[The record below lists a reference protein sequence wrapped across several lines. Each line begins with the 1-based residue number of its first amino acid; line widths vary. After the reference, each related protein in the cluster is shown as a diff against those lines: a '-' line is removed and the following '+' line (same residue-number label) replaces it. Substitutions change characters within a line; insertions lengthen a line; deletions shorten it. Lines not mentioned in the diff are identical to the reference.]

1 MEDLDFKEDNKGRNS
16 SSDTD
21 GNSSESDSSSSDN
34 EVASDIFCSN
44 LSFAESNEEDADNSE
59 ESSSDDEDEY
69 DDPVFVAGPPTVLEE
84 PINITKMDDNNK
96 SSCYGYRLCGDN
108 IDKTV
113 RARYMRKEK
122 RNSSLHYFHSY
133 AVQNRIDTSLLSDV
147 PPDDASSTT
156 QDVAKSI
163 LPSHDD
169 DVVLKNNIAVLVSR
183 VLVQYI
189 DFLKFSFDGVVD
201 WHIKHQYYEEMSSK
215 SCVVRISQYFI
226 LYIFMHISN

>member
-16 SSDTD
+16 SRDTD

-34 EVASDIFCSN
+34 EVASDILCSN

-147 PPDDASSTT
+147 PPDNASSTT
-156 QDVAKSI
+156 QDVAKS
-163 LPSHDD
+163 
-169 DVVLKNNIAVLVSR
+169 
-183 VLVQYI
+183 
-189 DFLKFSFDGVVD
+189 SFDGVVD

-226 LYIFMHISN
+226 LYIFMHISNS